1 MYTRCP
7 SCSSTFRVTAA
18 ILQMAAGEVRCGTC
32 GGVFNALETLV
43 DDWTGS
49 DLLLPGA
56 TRPAPP
62 AAEAPAAA
70 PEPTST
76 DSEPAEPGPA
86 DAALEFNVPENEW
99 QRFFLNPPDQPL
111 FMPPRPEPPL
121 GDAFQEPLD
130 GEPEP
135 PAPCDAAAAAGE
147 DMAPASGGSLDR
159 ETADTDTWKGFL
171 HEAEQQAPG
180 TTEADAELEAE
191 PEPGPETEPVA
202 DPDFDPDLDPED
214 DGAPLFIFG
223 DEAGPPESTVVMLK
237 TRDGED
243 APADDALADD
253 ALADEAPTAADSP
266 EQPAT
271 AAAFAAEIEP
281 ADDSGDPADV
291 AAVMAAAPPE
301 TVLDWG
307 PPPSFGAP
315 RAARRSHAGRWF
327 AASLV
332 AALVL
337 AAQALHQFR
346 DELAASP
353 GYGAAVRSLYARL
366 GLPLDPDWPLDV
378 YEVRSRKAQV
388 KKSEQG
394 TLDIAAEIAVTGSY
408 PVGLPML
415 RVVLLDRW
423 SNIIASGV
431 FGPAEYLA
439 EAAPPT
445 SVYAPGTLIPV
456 QISFQD
462 PGDKATGWDLDICV
476 PNRHT
481 GLRCQK
487 ARNPFQR

>member
-7 SCSSTFRVTAA
+7 SCSSTFRVTAT
-18 ILQMAAGEVRCGTC
+18 ILQMAAGEVRCGSC

-49 DLLLPGA
+49 DLLLPG
-56 TRPAPP
+56 TVRLTPP
-62 AAEAPAAA
+62 GTEAPAAA
-70 PEPTST
+70 PEPEPTSA

-86 DAALEFNVPENEW
+86 DVALEFNVPENEW
-99 QRFFLNPPDQPL
+99 QRFFLNPPDQPQL
-111 FMPPRPEPPL
+111 APPRPEPAL
-121 GDAFQEPLD
+121 GDAFQEPV
-130 GEPEP
+130 
-135 PAPCDAAAAAGE
+135 
-147 DMAPASGGSLDR
+147 DR

-171 HEAEQQAPG
+171 HEAELEAPG
-180 TTEADAELEAE
+180 IAEPELEPEAEAEAEAE
-191 PEPGPETEPVA
+191 PEPGLEPELEPELE
-202 DPDFDPDLDPED
+202 PDLDTDQDLDPED

-223 DEAGPPESTVVMLK
+223 DEAGPPESTVIMLK
-237 TRDGED
+237 TRAGD
-243 APADDALADD
+243 AGQPAEALD
-253 ALADEAPTAADSP
+253 TTDSP
-266 EQPAT
+266 EPAT
-271 AAAFAAEIEP
+271 VPALEAEIEP
-281 ADDSGDPADV
+281 TDDAGDPAEV

-301 TVLDWG
+301 TVLDWD

-315 RAARRSHAGRWF
+315 QAARRSRAGRWF

-332 AALVL
+332 AALAL
-337 AAQALHQFR
+337 AAQVLHQYR

-353 GYGAAVRSLYARL
+353 GYGAAVRGVYARL
-366 GLPLDPDWPLDV
+366 GLPLDPDWPLDA

-388 KKSEQG
+388 KKSTQG

-439 EAAPPT
+439 ETPPPT

-456 QISFQD
+456 QISFRD
-462 PGDKATGWDLDICV
+462 PGDKATGWDLDVCV

-487 ARNPFQR
+487 ARDPFQR

>member
-18 ILQMAAGEVRCGTC
+18 ILQMAAGEVRCGSC

-49 DLLLPGA
+49 DLLLSGA
-56 TRPAPP
+56 ARPAPP

-70 PEPTST
+70 PEPAFTGL
-76 DSEPAEPGPA
+76 EPAAPGPA
-86 DAALEFNVPENEW
+86 DDALEFNVPENEW
-99 QRFFLNPPDQPL
+99 QRFFLSPPDQPQ
-111 FMPPRPEPPL
+111 FAPPRPEPAL
-121 GDAFQEPLD
+121 GDAFRETAD
-130 GEPEP
+130 GEPGP
-135 PAPCDAAAAAGE
+135 PAPFDAGAEAGE
-147 DMAPASGGSLDR
+147 VAEPEPCGSLDR

-171 HEAEQQAPG
+171 HEAEQEAPD
-180 TTEADAELEAE
+180 TAADEAE
-191 PEPGPETEPVA
+191 TELDAGPEAEIEPGLETEPVA

-214 DGAPLFIFG
+214 DAAPLFIFG

-243 APADDALADD
+243 APAD
-253 ALADEAPTAADSP
+253 EAPAAADSP
-266 EQPAT
+266 EPAT
-271 AAAFAAEIEP
+271 AAAFEAEIEP
-281 ADDSGDPADV
+281 EDDSSDPVEV
-291 AAVMAAAPPE
+291 AAVMAATPPE

-315 RAARRSHAGRWF
+315 QAARRRYAGRWF

-337 AAQALHQFR
+337 AAQVLHQFR

-353 GYGAAVRSLYARL
+353 GYGAAVRGLYARL
-366 GLPLDPDWPLDV
+366 GLPLDPDWPLEA

-388 KKSEQG
+388 KKSGQG
-394 TLDIAAEIAVTGSY
+394 TLDIAAEIAVTGSH

-439 EAAPPT
+439 EASPPA

-476 PNRHT
+476 PDRHT